1 MRAVRLANPKS
12 ITISDGTPKMRLLF
26 RKNELCGTHF
36 RDSLSLLQSATVWAW
51 DWMVRART
59 AKRAPSRFSEL
70 TVRRWSCSTSSRP
83 VRQAFARRLCRPF
96 PGVCGLGGRASYT
109 LGAAGPGGDVP
120 RSFCVVPG
128 AQPLL
133 LVGNQESD
141 SIRSFFIG
149 EKGGLTPTGAVLEI
163 PSPAC
168 LLYCEL

>member
-1 MRAVRLANPKS
+1 
-12 ITISDGTPKMRLLF
+12 
-26 RKNELCGTHF
+26 
-36 RDSLSLLQSATVWAW
+36 
-51 DWMVRART
+51 MVRALT

-70 TVRRWSCSTSSRP
+70 TVRRWSCSPSSRP
-83 VRQAFARRLCRPF
+83 VRQAIRPAF
-96 PGVCGLGGRASYT
+96 VSAVPGGLRSRHVRGRAFTRSA
-109 LGAAGPGGDVP
+109 LVPGGDVP

-141 SIRSFFIG
+141 NIRSFFIN
-149 EKGGLTPTGAVLEI
+149 ENGGLTPTGAVLDL